1 MIKKNK
7 KKNIMIIM
15 IPNHSLVLVQLM
27 VFFFVKPQQELRI
40 YGGDGINTDGAD
52 DELDYG
58 AGGPEATDQADFA
71 KKNRGF

>member
-1 MIKKNK
+1 
-7 KKNIMIIM
+7 
-15 IPNHSLVLVQLM
+15 M
-27 VFFFVKPQQELRI
+27 VFFVKPQQELRI